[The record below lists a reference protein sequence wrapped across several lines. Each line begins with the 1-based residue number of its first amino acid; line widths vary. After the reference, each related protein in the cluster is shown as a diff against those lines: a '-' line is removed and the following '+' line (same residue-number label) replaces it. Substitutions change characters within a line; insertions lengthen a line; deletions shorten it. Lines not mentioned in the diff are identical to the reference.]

1 MENKITPDHLRR
13 IAVVY
18 IRQSSAIQLTQNLE
32 SQRRQYEL
40 AEHAKTLGFIRVELV
55 DEDLGRSGSGLVE
68 RPGFQRVVA
77 MVCAGHVGAV
87 LCIEASRLARNGR
100 DWHHL
105 IELCG
110 LTNTLVIDPDGVYNP
125 QLINDRLLLGLKGT
139 MSEFEL
145 NLLRQR
151 SLEAARQ
158 KARRGE
164 LQFCLPA
171 GYCWTHHGKI
181 ELEPDERVRQAI
193 ARVFSK
199 FTELGSV
206 RRALLW
212 FRSEEVSLPI
222 ATYTEFG
229 RTMVWRLPVYGTLHG
244 MLTNPIYAGAY
255 SFGRRTT
262 RIQIID
268 GKAIRTEGHA
278 KSRGEWM
285 VLIRDHHPGY
295 ICWDQYE
302 RNQMVI
308 AENAHSKGLSRR
320 KAGRGGQSL
329 LIGLL
334 RCRRCGRML
343 QVSYGSKQKAAR
355 RYHCRVGHLSHG
367 SDWCISFGGL
377 KVDRVVGEEMLK
389 AVSGEAVEAAL
400 KAAES
405 KTQQAQQRIES
416 TRLELEQARYE
427 VRIASRRYEAVDPD
441 NRLVAAELESRWN
454 STLAR
459 VGELERSLAEL
470 ETESRTASQPDREA
484 LLRLAKDL
492 PAIWN
497 APTTDMRL
505 KQRIV
510 RILVEEIVAD
520 VDESAN
526 QVVLILRWTGGRH
539 SELRI
544 AKNKTGHHR
553 RVTDPEVIEII
564 RQMAGQYSDEDIAAT
579 LNRLKLRTGAGNSW
593 QVHRVQWARSHNGL
607 PAYDPAMTDAASM
620 LTLEQS
626 AMRLHISES
635 SVRKLIN
642 EKILPAKQVVF
653 GAPWQIAPESLRL
666 GGVTKAVAE
675 IKGRRYVPQARRMEE
690 QTPLFSDIRRGDAQ

>member
-13 IAVVY
+13 MAVVY

-32 SQRRQYEL
+32 SQRRQYGL
-40 AEHAKTLGFIRVELV
+40 ADNAKALGFINVEVV

-77 MVCAGHVGAV
+77 MVCAGHVGAI

-181 ELEPDERVRQAI
+181 EMEPDQRVRQAI
-193 ARVFSK
+193 ASVFSK
-199 FTELGSV
+199 FTEMGSV

-212 FRSEEVSLPI
+212 FRSEEISLPVV
-222 ATYTEFG
+222 TYTEFG
-229 RTMVWRLPVYGTLHG
+229 RTIVWRLPVYGTLHT

-255 SFGRRTT
+255 AFGRRTT
-262 RIQIID
+262 RIHIID
-268 GKAIRTEGHA
+268 GKATRTEGHA
-278 KSRGEWM
+278 KSRDEWM

-295 ICWDQYE
+295 ISWDQYE
-302 RNQMVI
+302 HNQMVI
-308 AENAHSKGLSRR
+308 AENAHSKSLSSR

-329 LIGLL
+329 LTGLL

-343 QVSYGSKQKAAR
+343 QVSYGSKRKAAR

-367 SDWCISFGGL
+367 TDWCISFGSL

-389 AVSGEAVEAAL
+389 AVSGDAVEAAL

-405 KTQQAQQRIES
+405 KTQQTLQRIES
-416 TRLELEQARYE
+416 MRLELEQARYE

-454 STLAR
+454 SALAR
-459 VGELERSLAEL
+459 VGELERSLTEL
-470 ETESRTASQPDREA
+470 ETESTIATQPDRDA

-492 PAIWN
+492 PAVWN
-497 APTTDMRL
+497 ASTTDMRL

-526 QVVLILRWTGGRH
+526 QVVLVLRWAGGRH

-544 AKNKTGHHR
+544 TKNKTGHHR
-553 RVTDPEVIEII
+553 RVTDPEIIEII

-593 QVHRVQWARSHNGL
+593 QAHRVQWARSHNGFPPYN
-607 PAYDPAMTDAASM
+607 PASTDASI
-620 LTLEQS
+620 LTLEQT
-626 AMRLHISES
+626 ALRLHISES
-635 SVRKLIN
+635 SVRRLIN
-642 EKILPAKQVVF
+642 EKILPAKQIVF
-653 GAPWQIAPESLRL
+653 GAPWQIAPESLTL
-666 GGVTKAVAE
+666 PGVTKAAAE
-675 IKGRRYVPQARRMEE
+675 IKRRRYIPQARPVEG
-690 QTPLFSDIRRGDAQ
+690 QTPLFSDIRRGDAE